1 MAIQFG
7 NSTVNGRSTQKWV
20 FQTPAAPGTMPIVT
34 VMPLSPSFSDANEFI
49 FSQVGGFFEDCFP
62 VVQQLGTSA
71 LWTKLSDDGST
82 LLYFLLVINFSDN
95 PVEYAF
101 LLSWA

>member
-7 NSTVNGRSTQKWV
+7 NNTVNGRSSQSWV
-20 FQTPAAPGTMPIVT
+20 FQTPAGPGTMPILT
-34 VMPLSPSFSDANEFI
+34 VMPLSPSFSDAHDFI
-49 FSQVGGFFEDCFP
+49 FSQVSGFFEDCFP
-62 VVQQLGTSA
+62 AVQQLGTSA

-82 LLYFLLVINFSDN
+82 LLYFFLVINFSDN

>member
-7 NSTVNGRSTQKWV
+7 NNTVNGCSTQGWV
-20 FQTPAAPGTMPIVT
+20 FQTPAGPGTMPILS
-34 VMPLSPSFSDANEFI
+34 VMPLSPSFSGASEFI

-71 LWTKLSDDGST
+71 LWTKLTDDGST
-82 LLYFLLVINFSDN
+82 LLYFLLVVNFSDN
-95 PVEYAF
+95 PVDYAF
-101 LLSWA
+101 VLNWA